1 MKTRQSTH
9 AHSESRRKAITD
21 AALSC
26 FVEKGFTH
34 TGITEI
40 CRKAKASTG
49 SVYHHFKSKSGLA
62 VAVYLSGICNY
73 QDGMLTVLEKQ
84 IEAREGIF
92 ALIGFHLRWVER
104 YPDWARF
111 LFQHR
116 HAEFM
121 AAKETE
127 DALKQLNTGFAEG
140 LAAWFKNQMDAGQ
153 IRKLPRD
160 IFIALLLGA
169 CQEYAR
175 QYLAGHAVTH
185 VAGAVEQIAAGVWA
199 ALKPDM

>member
-1 MKTRQSTH
+1 MKTCRSSH
-9 AHSESRRKAITD
+9 ANSESRRKTIVD

-26 FVEKGFTH
+26 FVQKGYTE
-34 TGITEI
+34 TGISEI

-62 VAVYLSGICNY
+62 VAVYLSGIHDY
-73 QDGMLTVLEKQ
+73 QDGMLTVLVQ
-84 IEAREGIF
+84 RTGARDGIY
-92 ALIGFHLRWVER
+92 ALIDYHLRWVER

-127 DALKQLNTGFAEG
+127 DAMKQLNDCFAG
-140 LAAWFKNQMDAGQ
+140 GMSAWFKKQMDAGR

-160 IFIALLLGA
+160 IFFALLLGA

-175 QYLAGHAVTH
+175 QYLAGCVVTD
-185 VAGAVEQIAAGVWA
+185 VARAVEQIAAGVWS

>member
-1 MKTRQSTH
+1 MKTRRSTH
-9 AHSESRRKAITD
+9 THSESRRKTIID

-26 FVEKGFTH
+26 FVEKGYTE
-34 TGITEI
+34 TGISEI

-49 SVYHHFKSKSGLA
+49 SIYHHFKSKAGLA
-62 VAVYLSGICNY
+62 VAVYLDGIRDY
-73 QDGMLTVLEKQ
+73 QDGMLTVLEQQ
-84 IEAREGIF
+84 IGAREGVF
-92 ALIGFHLRWVER
+92 ALIDFHLRWVER
-104 YPDWARF
+104 HPDGARF

-127 DALKQLNTGFAEG
+127 DALKQLNIVFAG
-140 LAAWFKNQMDAGQ
+140 GMAAWLKKQMNARQ
-153 IRKLPRD
+153 LRKLPRD

-175 QYLAGHAVTH
+175 QYLAGQAVSDVTL
-185 VAGAVEQIAAGVWA
+185 AIDQIAAGVWA